1 MCRRMGYE
9 ELEGTLVI
17 AKFAAEI
24 EETVAGEGVAGSEAA
39 DLCAVDGKVSLIL
52 LVKDVELE
60 R

>member
-1 MCRRMGYE
+1 MGYE